1 MIQGPRYA
9 NIRNVIMVG
18 NGLTKVN
25 GVGDNELVD
34 ADGYEYE
41 PYDMAKITIT
51 AIRTIKATSPPGWT

>member
-1 MIQGPRYA
+1 
-9 NIRNVIMVG
+9 MVG

-51 AIRTIKATSPPGWT
+51 AMRTIKATRPPGWTYIKTKIKFNPKLV